1 MSKLQLRQIAFTKV
15 NTAEL
20 VDMGVFDVQKL
31 DLNSVVVKTEI
42 STISSGTEK
51 ANITGDP
58 NVRGESKEIAPFPRY
73 CGYSSA
79 GVVVATGG
87 LVTKVKVGDRV
98 VVYWGQHI
106 NYNIVPEEQVVKIPD
121 GVSFSEAAISFIST
135 FPLAGIRKVQLEVGE
150 SCLIMGL
157 GVLGQLAVKLARV
170 AGAVPIVV
178 ADPVKERRDLALKN
192 GADYAFNP
200 LEEDFAEKVKE
211 VTNGG
216 VKTAIEV
223 TGVGAGLNET
233 LDCMARLGRVALLG
247 CTRNSDFSV
256 DYYKKVHSPG
266 ITLVGA
272 HTRARPNGESYPHY
286 FTHNDD
292 IACVLALCDKNRMTI
307 KDLITE
313 THSPEECFDVY
324 SRLVFDRNF
333 PIGVQFDWNKVE

>member
-1 MSKLQLRQIAFTKV
+1 MAKLELKQIAFTNV
-15 NTAEL
+15 NTAEFL
-20 VDMGVFDVQKL
+20 EMGSFETRVLEPF
-31 DLNSVVVKTEI
+31 SVIVKTEV

-51 ANITGDP
+51 ANIIGDP
-58 NVRGESKEIAPFPRY
+58 NVRGESEEIAPFPRF

-79 GVVVATGG
+79 GSVVAVGSS
-87 LVTKVKVGDRV
+87 VKKVKVGDRV

-106 NYNIVPEEQVVKIPD
+106 NYNIVNESQVVKIPD

-157 GVLGQLAVKLARV
+157 GILGQLAVKLARV
-170 AGAVPIVV
+170 AGAVPIIC
-178 ADPVKERRDLALKN
+178 ADPVKERRELALKN
-192 GADYAFNP
+192 GADYAFDP
-200 LEEDFAEKVKE
+200 LDKNFAKKVKE
-211 VTNGG
+211 LTNGG

-247 CTRNSDFSV
+247 CTRNSDFTI

-272 HTRARPNGESYPHY
+272 HTRARPNEESYPHY

-292 IACVLALCDKNRMTI
+292 IACVLALCDKGRMTI
-307 KDLITE
+307 KDLVTE
-313 THSPEECFDVY
+313 THSPEECFEVY
-324 SRLVFDRNF
+324 SRLVSDWNF
-333 PIGVQFDWNKVE
+333 PIGVQFDWNKMK